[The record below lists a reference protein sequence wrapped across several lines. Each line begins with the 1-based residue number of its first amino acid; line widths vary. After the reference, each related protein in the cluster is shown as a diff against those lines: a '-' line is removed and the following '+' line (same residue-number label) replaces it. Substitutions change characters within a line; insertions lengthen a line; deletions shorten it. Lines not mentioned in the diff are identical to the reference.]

1 MVSGGDP
8 QRDTQAMPSLGNDD
22 RATKLVTRMLEGNIS
37 EIKPELDFTSEMGFT
52 YPLIEETQNIRGQEA
67 VAFLESLVSN
77 GILNKDFFDRFLNC
91 PQCRSVNLRPTTH
104 CPKCASGN
112 IARGRVLEHSICGY
126 VGLEEEFVSQGRLIC
141 PKCKAELKKLESDY
155 RSLGLMR
162 KCHACGDVFPIPVL
176 KWRCL
181 RCSSITSEDKV
192 VEVNIYSYSL
202 DEAKRSWLE
211 FELKPKA
218 RLTEFLKQ
226 RGYEVSANATKR
238 GRSGAEHSFDILA
251 IRDNGI
257 ITHEI
262 AIGIKVAGDTVT
274 LRDVFEFDDKAYDTG
289 IHEKVLL
296 VDPPLDEEATAFASH
311 QRIKVLPLAEL
322 ESTLAIATPPPK
334 EAVETQPFVLKSIPQ
349 LVEHLKQHGYEVKE
363 NAAVRGRSDAEH
375 KIDVLATRNEG
386 IVNHQ
391 IAIGIEVS
399 DETLELDK
407 VFDFD
412 VKAYDIGIQDK
423 ILIASPGLSL
433 PANQFAERQRIKV
446 FEVEK
451 LDSSG

>member
-238 GRSGAEHSFDILA
+238 GRPGAEHSFY
-251 IRDNGI
+251 
-257 ITHEI
+257 
-262 AIGIKVAGDTVT
+262 
-274 LRDVFEFDDKAYDTG
+274 KAYDTG

-349 LVEHLKQHGYEVKE
+349 LVEHLKKHGYEVKE

-386 IVNHQ
+386 IFNHQ

-423 ILIASPGLSL
+423 VLIASPGLSP
-433 PANQFAERQRIKV
+433 PAKQFAERQRIKV

>member
-349 LVEHLKQHGYEVKE
+349 LV
-363 NAAVRGRSDAEH
+363 
-375 KIDVLATRNEG
+375 
-386 IVNHQ
+386 
-391 IAIGIEVS
+391 
-399 DETLELDK
+399 
-407 VFDFD
+407 
-412 VKAYDIGIQDK
+412 
-423 ILIASPGLSL
+423 
-433 PANQFAERQRIKV
+433 
-446 FEVEK
+446 
-451 LDSSG
+451 